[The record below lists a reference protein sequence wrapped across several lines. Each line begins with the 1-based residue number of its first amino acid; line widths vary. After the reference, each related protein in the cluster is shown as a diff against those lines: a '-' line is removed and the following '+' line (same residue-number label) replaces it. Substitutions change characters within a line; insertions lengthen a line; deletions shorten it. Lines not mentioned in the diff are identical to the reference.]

1 MVKNR
6 KEFVVIVIVVSFLV
20 MILGAWPLSVPVIS
34 DETTTMAN
42 AAWLVGYDWDL
53 MVAALGGYYY
63 RFGQA
68 LLTVPFFAFL
78 KDPAMIYRLSMVLQ
92 AMIQVSIVPVVYV
105 ICRRHL
111 RVKSEVLA
119 ALLGAAVCF
128 VPSMAL
134 YVYYY
139 RGDFLLGV
147 LPWYVLLAFLETVR
161 ADEEGKSGRRIF
173 WTVLAVF
180 FAVFSYSAHTRG
192 IVVLIA
198 LLMAAALVRV
208 FLKRKSLH
216 WPVLLAGA
224 AVFLFVDSRT
234 GRMFQSALYSLSG
247 LNANALESTD
257 VGQYFSIFSFS
268 ALKDLFML
276 CLSWLQT
283 LIASTQ
289 GLVWLGIVVFFVV
302 LAKVLWFRKNDV
314 TDAEKTVVLF
324 SGLIFAGYYAAG
336 ALFFRGAYLAL
347 RTGALERRVD
357 RLLYD
362 RYAICGAGMIIFVAL
377 YALCVRTE
385 WLKWKSRLICVAGAG
400 VIFFIWLKKI
410 LPTAIKYTGYIYN
423 TIILNTFQKIENPA
437 NILSGQKYSRR
448 GLLLISIFGICMLVG
463 ILLVSMVRKKWMP
476 YVLLGVVLL
485 SDLALIEVNFVKV
498 RKASNDY
505 VVEATEEVVD
515 FMETFEDE
523 ITDEFPY
530 ILKGGLSGI
539 KIQFYQSQLMSY
551 RMFGKNQE
559 EALGLTDYFIISKH
573 GDVDLTWYED
583 DYYTFADFDYENA
596 TYDIV
601 YVKGERLKEKLEQLG
616 YKMEKYIPEN
626 RMEEDKK

>member
-1 MVKNR
+1 MKNR

-78 KDPAMIYRLSMVLQ
+78 KDPAMIYRLSMALQ
-92 AMIQVSIVPVVYV
+92 AMLQVSIVPVVYV
-105 ICRRHL
+105 ICRKHL

-147 LPWYVLLAFLETVR
+147 LPWYVLLAFLETMR
-161 ADEEGKSGRRIF
+161 ADEEGMSGRRIF
-173 WTVLAVF
+173 WTILAVF

-198 LLMAAALVRV
+198 LLMATALVRV

-347 RTGALERRVD
+347 RTG
-357 RLLYD
+357 
-362 RYAICGAGMIIFVAL
+362 GM
-377 YALCVRTE
+377 
-385 WLKWKSRLICVAGAG
+385 
-400 VIFFIWLKKI
+400 
-410 LPTAIKYTGYIYN
+410 
-423 TIILNTFQKIENPA
+423 
-437 NILSGQKYSRR
+437 
-448 GLLLISIFGICMLVG
+448 
-463 ILLVSMVRKKWMP
+463 
-476 YVLLGVVLL
+476 
-485 SDLALIEVNFVKV
+485 
-498 RKASNDY
+498 
-505 VVEATEEVVD
+505 
-515 FMETFEDE
+515 
-523 ITDEFPY
+523 
-530 ILKGGLSGI
+530 
-539 KIQFYQSQLMSY
+539 
-551 RMFGKNQE
+551 
-559 EALGLTDYFIISKH
+559 
-573 GDVDLTWYED
+573 
-583 DYYTFADFDYENA
+583 
-596 TYDIV
+596 
-601 YVKGERLKEKLEQLG
+601 
-616 YKMEKYIPEN
+616 
-626 RMEEDKK
+626 

>member
-1 MVKNR
+1 MKNR

-78 KDPAMIYRLSMVLQ
+78 KDPAMIYRLSMALQ
-92 AMIQVSIVPVVYV
+92 AMLQVSIVPVVYV
-105 ICRRHL
+105 ICRKHL

-147 LPWYVLLAFLETVR
+147 LPWYVLLAFLETMR
-161 ADEEGKSGRRIF
+161 ADEEGMSGRRIF
-173 WTVLAVF
+173 WTILAVF

-198 LLMAAALVRV
+198 LLMATALVRV

-400 VIFFIWLKKI
+400 VIFFIWLKMI